1 MSGSL
6 SRNILITM
14 SDENE
19 FISEDENNVR
29 SNLEE
34 EREVATFE
42 QENVD
47 RPQTEESYEM
57 VSVGSEDR
65 MEEDEAA
72 AESHKQ
78 RIEEQ
83 IEEVRIDNETLNQDK
98 LEGPQSSLEKVPS
111 KKRKARKSTGRS
123 TGTKSKEKPE
133 LIKQEDKATE
143 TFLTQISE
151 RLKLNEQKL
160 DKIMSTIRPIEK
172 HIHSTDKQAQ
182 LSKQIQLQI
191 KQLQTQVKQIE
202 RMSKNMSIE
211 ISRRAN
217 KEKSLK
223 AHKKTVERTAPSKSK
238 QSNKARSKK
247 NSKIGKRK

>member
-1 MSGSL
+1 MGGSL
-6 SRNILITM
+6 SRNILIAM

-29 SNLEE
+29 SNLEK
-34 EREVATFE
+34 ERELTTFE

-57 VSVGSEDR
+57 VSVGSEDQVA
-65 MEEDEAA
+65 DEAA
-72 AESHKQ
+72 ADSDKQ
-78 RIEEQ
+78 PIVEQ
-83 IEEVRIDNETLNQDK
+83 IEEVRIDNETLNKDK
-98 LEGPQSSLEKVPS
+98 LEATQSSLEKMQS

-160 DKIMSTIRPIEK
+160 DKIMSMIRPIEK

-182 LSKQIQLQI
+182 LSKQIQLQV

-202 RMSKNMSIE
+202 RMSKNISIE

-223 AHKKTVERTAPSKSK
+223 VHKKTVERTAPSKSK

>member
-1 MSGSL
+1 MGGSL

-34 EREVATFE
+34 EREPATFE

-65 MEEDEAA
+65 LKDEAD
-72 AESHKQ
+72 SNKQ

-98 LEGPQSSLEKVPS
+98 LEGPQSSLAKVPS
-111 KKRKARKSTGRS
+111 KKRKVRKSTSRS
-123 TGTKSKEKPE
+123 TGTKPKEKPE
-133 LIKQEDKATE
+133 LIKQEDIATE
-143 TFLTQISE
+143 SLLAQISE
-151 RLKLNEQKL
+151 RLKLNDQKL
-160 DKIMSTIRPIEK
+160 DRIMSTIRPIEK
-172 HIHSTDKQAQ
+172 HIHSTEKQAQ
-182 LSKQIQLQI
+182 LSKQIQLQV
-191 KQLQTQVKQIE
+191 KQLQKQVKEIE
-202 RMSKNMSIE
+202 RMSKNISIE
-211 ISRRAN
+211 ITRRAN

-223 AHKKTVERTAPSKSK
+223 VHKKTVERTAPSKSK
-238 QSNKARSKK
+238 PSNKARSKK

>member
-1 MSGSL
+1 MGGSL

-34 EREVATFE
+34 ERELATFE

-65 MEEDEAA
+65 LEDEAA
-72 AESHKQ
+72 ADSNKQ

-83 IEEVRIDNETLNQDK
+83 IEEVSIDNETLNQDK
-98 LEGPQSSLEKVPS
+98 LEGPQSSLAKVPS
-111 KKRKARKSTGRS
+111 KKRKVRKSTSRS
-123 TGTKSKEKPE
+123 SGTKPKEKPE
-133 LIKQEDKATE
+133 LIKQEDIATE
-143 TFLTQISE
+143 TLLAQISE
-151 RLKLNEQKL
+151 RLKLNDQKL
-160 DKIMSTIRPIEK
+160 DRIMSTIRPIEK

-182 LSKQIQLQI
+182 LSKQIQLQV
-191 KQLQTQVKQIE
+191 KQLQKQVKEIE
-202 RMSKNMSIE
+202 RMSKNISIE
-211 ISRRAN
+211 ITSRAN

-223 AHKKTVERTAPSKSK
+223 VHKKTVERTAPSKSK
-238 QSNKARSKK
+238 PSNKARSKK